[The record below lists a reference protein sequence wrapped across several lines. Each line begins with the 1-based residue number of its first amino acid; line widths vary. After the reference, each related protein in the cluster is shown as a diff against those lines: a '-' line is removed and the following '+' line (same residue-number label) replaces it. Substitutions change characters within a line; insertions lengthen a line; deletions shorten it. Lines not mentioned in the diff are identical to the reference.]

1 MATSI
6 LTPLQMI
13 AGSTLSNNG
22 GVSLAN
28 TWTAAVGSYTGTNLI
43 SSYFS
48 AVSAAYSNTTA
59 NISAGTLSSMVTFC
73 SGTVPALADN
83 TPAAYSSLGTNA
95 LSGFTGVVSSQ
106 GTSYLG
112 NGNVTV
118 FAQVF
123 STAQGYVSTTNEYIN
138 SSINSQTYLGSTF
151 TTMNSLITGNL
162 SDVTLALGT
171 FGADLAKLGNLIDLD
186 NLGNFG
192 APAALLR
199 QLVTLTNLTPA
210 LSTALT
216 QAGLDEASI
225 GNLTNP
231 NINVDTNL
239 QRLAYIGMQNITG
252 TDLEQVLA
260 IFGITT
266 PNITTMA
273 DLLNPVKIFPNSFP
287 SLTVRT
293 YNQDTTSVLR
303 AIYDNNQG
311 TVNSKLLIYLPKYV
325 LLLAGPNTI
334 TYERLSRIMPS
345 DQALANKAIQVSLQQ
360 IKNIATL
367 SLKQLSAAFSNM
379 ETTKDLPSISALQQ
393 AVPASVAAYYANTY
407 ATGSGPN
414 GTLVITDLLGAAVGI
429 PFTNDLTNV
438 TTMINSM
445 ESAGILGTLTVT
457 YNRMQ
462 NTVNGDY
469 YDSATG
475 NIEIPA
481 GPGAGIYGNVNSALS
496 ALISNASSEVS
507 SIQSS
512 YPVQSAN
519 LNANFTDMAS
529 SIVTENTNL
538 SLASIDIPNL
548 LTTGRGP
555 IMSFVQNLPGYG
567 VDTEENGPSQFLET
581 VADLNTQG
589 GQAIVAC
596 LREGRNLAA
605 LNAVN
610 VGVDT
615 NIPSTPVTVPPQANL
630 IPSTYSEAEAAN
642 LVVK

>member
-1 MATSI
+1 
-6 LTPLQMI
+6 MI
-13 AGSTLSNNG
+13 AGATLSNNG
-22 GVSLAN
+22 GVALAN
-28 TWTAAVGSYTGTNLI
+28 TWTAAVGSYTGTTLLTPFFAAAAN
-43 SSYFS
+43 SS
-48 AVSAAYSNTTA
+48 AA
-59 NISAGTLSSMVTFC
+59 NISANTMNYMFTFC

-83 TPAAYSSLGTNA
+83 TPAAYSGLGTNTTA
-95 LSGFTGVVSSQ
+95 GFTGIVTSQ
-106 GTSYLG
+106 GSSYLG

-123 STAQGYVSTTNEYIN
+123 SAAQGYVITTNDYIN
-138 SSINSQTYLGSTF
+138 TSINSQTYLGSTF

-162 SDVTLALGT
+162 SDTTLAMGT
-171 FGADLAKLGNLIDLD
+171 FGDDLAKLGQLIDLN

-192 APAALLR
+192 SPAALFR
-199 QLVTLTNLTPA
+199 QLVTLTNITPSIRAA
-210 LSTALT
+210 LI

-231 NINVDTNL
+231 NVNVDTNV

-260 IFGITT
+260 IFGVTT
-266 PNITTMA
+266 TNITTMA
-273 DLLNPVKIFPNSFP
+273 DLLNPIKIFPNSFP

-293 YNQDTTSVLR
+293 YNQDATSVLR
-303 AIYDNNQG
+303 AIYDNSQG
-311 TVNSKLLIYLPKYV
+311 VVNSKLLIYLPQYV

-334 TYERLSRIMPS
+334 TYERLSRIIPA

-360 IKNIATL
+360 IKNISTL
-367 SLKQLSAAFSNM
+367 SLAQLAVAFSNM
-379 ETTKDLPSISALQQ
+379 ETTRDLPEISALQE
-393 AVPASVAAYYANTY
+393 AVPASVAAYYNSTY

-429 PFTNDLTNV
+429 PFTSDLTNV
-438 TTMINSM
+438 TTTINSM
-445 ESAGILGTLTVT
+445 TTSGILSTLTGT
-457 YNRMQ
+457 YTRMQ
-462 NTVNGDY
+462 NTVNGVY
-469 YDSATG
+469 G
-475 NIEIPA
+475 NALVGPVIIPA
-481 GPGAGIYGNVNSALS
+481 GTAAGTYSNADVAMQ
-496 ALISNASSEVS
+496 ALISNAATEVS

-512 YPVQSAN
+512 YPSQSAT
-519 LNANFTDMAS
+519 LNTNFTDMAS
-529 SIVTENTNL
+529 SLSTENTNL

-555 IMSFVQNLPGYG
+555 IMSFVQSLPNYG
-567 VDTEENGPSQFLET
+567 VNTEENGPSQFLET

-596 LREGRNLAA
+596 LREGRNIAA

-615 NIPSTPVTVPPQANL
+615 DIPATPSSVPPQANL
-630 IPSTYSEAEAAN
+630 IPSTYSDAEAAN

>member
-1 MATSI
+1 MVVSV

-13 AGSTLSNNG
+13 AGATLSNNG

-28 TWTAAVGSYTGTNLI
+28 TWTAAVGSYTGTTLI

-48 AVSAAYSNTTA
+48 AVSAAYSNIAA
-59 NISAGTLSSMVTFC
+59 NISSNTLSNMVTFC

-83 TPAAYSSLGTNA
+83 TPAAYSGLGTNA

-106 GTSYLG
+106 GSSYLG

-123 STAQGYVSTTNEYIN
+123 SAAQGYVTTTNDYIN
-138 SSINSQTYLGSTF
+138 TSINSQTYLGSTF

-162 SDVTLALGT
+162 SDATLATGT
-171 FGADLAKLGNLIDLD
+171 FGADLAQLGQLIDLNNLGNL
-186 NLGNFG
+186 GS
-192 APAALLR
+192 PAALFR
-199 QLVTLTNLTPA
+199 QLVTLTNITPGIRAA
-210 LSTALT
+210 LI

-225 GNLTNP
+225 DNLTDP
-231 NINVDTNL
+231 NINVDTNV

-252 TDLEQVLA
+252 TALEQVVA
-260 IFGITT
+260 VFGVTT
-266 PNITTMA
+266 ANITTMA

-293 YNQDTTSVLR
+293 YNQDATSVLR

-311 TVNSKLLIYLPKYV
+311 VVNSKLLTYLPQYV
-325 LLLAGPNTI
+325 LVLAAPGTI
-334 TYERLSRIMPS
+334 TYERLRLIIPP

-360 IKNIATL
+360 IKNISTL
-367 SLKQLSAAFSNM
+367 SLAQLAAAFSNM
-379 ETTKDLPSISALQQ
+379 ETTRDLPAISALQQ
-393 AVPASVAAYYANTY
+393 AVPASVAAYYSSTY

-414 GTLVITDLLGAAVGI
+414 GTLVLTDLLGAAVGV
-429 PFTNDLTNV
+429 PFTSDLTNV
-438 TTMINSM
+438 TTTINSM
-445 ESAGILGTLTVT
+445 TTEGILGTLTVT
-457 YNRMQ
+457 YVRMKDTVDGVYNVG
-462 NTVNGDY
+462 NTVV
-469 YDSATG
+469 
-475 NIEIPA
+475 IPA
-481 GPGAGIYGNVNSALS
+481 GPGAGTYGNVDLALS
-496 ALISNASSEVS
+496 ALISDASNTVS
-507 SIQSS
+507 GIQSS
-512 YPVQSAN
+512 YPTQSAN
-519 LNANFTDMAS
+519 LNTNFTDMAA
-529 SIVTENTNL
+529 SIVSENTNL
-538 SLASIDIPNL
+538 SLASIDIANL

-555 IMSFVQNLPGYG
+555 VMSFVQSLPNYG
-567 VDTEENGPSQFLET
+567 VNTEENGPSQFLET

-596 LREGRNLAA
+596 LREGRNIAA

-615 NIPSTPVTVPPQANL
+615 NIPATPATVPPQANL
-630 IPSTYSEAEAAN
+630 IPSTYSDAEAAN

>member
-1 MATSI
+1 
-6 LTPLQMI
+6 MI
-13 AGSTLSNNG
+13 AGATLSNNG
-22 GVSLAN
+22 GVAIAN
-28 TWTAAVGSYTGTNLI
+28 TWTAAVGSYTGTTLLTPFFAAAAN
-43 SSYFS
+43 SS
-48 AVSAAYSNTTA
+48 AA
-59 NISAGTLSSMVTFC
+59 NISANTLNYMFTFC

-83 TPAAYSSLGTNA
+83 TPAAYSGLGTNTSA
-95 LSGFTGVVSSQ
+95 GFTGVVSSQ
-106 GTSYLG
+106 GNSYLG

-118 FAQVF
+118 FTQVF
-123 STAQGYVSTTNEYIN
+123 SSAQGYVNTTNEYIN

-162 SDVTLALGT
+162 SDTTLAMGT
-171 FGADLAKLGNLIDLD
+171 FGADLAKLGQLIDLN

-192 APAALLR
+192 SPAALLQ

-210 LSTALT
+210 LSAALI

-225 GNLTNP
+225 GNLTDP

-252 TDLEQVLA
+252 TDLEQILV
-260 IFGITT
+260 IFGVTT
-266 PNITTMA
+266 SNITTMA

-293 YNQDTTSVLR
+293 YNQDATSVLR
-303 AIYDNNQG
+303 AIYDNSQG
-311 TVNSKLLIYLPKYV
+311 VVNSKLLIYLPRYV
-325 LLLAGPNTI
+325 LLLASPNTI
-334 TYERLSRIMPS
+334 TYERLSRVIPS

-360 IKNIATL
+360 IKNITTL
-367 SLKQLSAAFSNM
+367 TLAQLAAAFSNM
-379 ETTKDLPSISALQQ
+379 ETTRDLADISSLQQ

-429 PFTNDLTNV
+429 PFTSDLTNV
-438 TTMINSM
+438 TTTINSM
-445 ESAGILGTLTVT
+445 TTAGILSTLTGT
-457 YNRMQ
+457 YTRMQ
-462 NTVNGDY
+462 NTVNGVY
-469 YDSATG
+469 G
-475 NIEIPA
+475 NALVGPVVIPA
-481 GPGAGIYGNVNSALS
+481 GTAAGTYSNADVAMQ
-496 ALISNASSEVS
+496 ALISNAATQVS

-512 YPVQSAN
+512 YPTQSAT
-519 LNANFTDMAS
+519 LNTNFTDMAS
-529 SIVTENTNL
+529 SLSTENTNL

-548 LTTGRGP
+548 PTSGRGP

-567 VDTEENGPSQFLET
+567 VNTEENGPSQFLEV

-596 LREGRNLAA
+596 LREGRNFAA

-610 VGVDT
+610 IGVDT
-615 NIPSTPVTVPPQANL
+615 NIPATPTTVPPQATL
-630 IPSTYSEAEAAN
+630 LPSTYSEAEAAN

>member
-1 MATSI
+1 
-6 LTPLQMI
+6 MI
-13 AGSTLSNNG
+13 AGATLSNNG
-22 GVSLAN
+22 GVALAN
-28 TWTAAVGSYTGTNLI
+28 TWTAAVGSYTGTTLLTPFFAAAANA
-43 SSYFS
+43 S
-48 AVSAAYSNTTA
+48 AA
-59 NISAGTLSSMVTFC
+59 NISANTKNYMFTFC

-83 TPAAYSSLGTNA
+83 TPAAYASLGTNTTA
-95 LSGFTGVVSSQ
+95 GFTGIVTSK
-106 GTSYLG
+106 GNSYLG

-123 STAQGYVSTTNEYIN
+123 ASAQGYVNTTNEYIN

-162 SDVTLALGT
+162 SDTTLAMGT
-171 FGADLAKLGNLIDLD
+171 FGVDLAALGQLINLD

-192 APAALLR
+192 SPAALLR

-216 QAGLDEASI
+216 QAGVDEASI

-231 NINVDTNL
+231 NINVDTNV

-252 TDLEQVLA
+252 TDLAQILA
-260 IFGITT
+260 IFGVTT

-311 TVNSKLLIYLPKYV
+311 SVNSKLLIYLPQYV
-325 LLLAGPNTI
+325 LLLASPNTI
-334 TYERLSRIMPS
+334 TYERLSRIIPA

-360 IKNIATL
+360 IKNITTL
-367 SLKQLSAAFSNM
+367 TLAQLAAAFSNM
-379 ETTKDLPSISALQQ
+379 ETTRDLPAISSLQQ
-393 AVPASVAAYYANTY
+393 AVPASVAAYYNSAY

-429 PFTNDLTNV
+429 PFTSDLTNV
-438 TTMINSM
+438 TTTINSM
-445 ESAGILGTLTVT
+445 TTAGILTTLTGT
-457 YNRMQ
+457 YTRMQ
-462 NTVNGDY
+462 NTVNGVY
-469 YDSATG
+469 GNAVTGPVVIPTGTG
-475 NIEIPA
+475 N
-481 GPGAGIYGNVNSALS
+481 GIYSNADTAMQ
-496 ALISNASSEVS
+496 ALISNASTQVS
-507 SIQSS
+507 SIASS
-512 YPVQSAN
+512 YPTQTAT
-519 LNANFTDMAS
+519 LNTNFTDMAS
-529 SIVTENTNL
+529 SLSTENTNL
-538 SLASIDIPNL
+538 SLASIDIANL
-548 LTTGRGP
+548 PTTGRGP
-555 IMSFVQNLPGYG
+555 IMSFVQNLPAYG
-567 VDTEENGPSQFLET
+567 VNTEENGPSQFLET

-615 NIPSTPVTVPPQANL
+615 NIPATPSSVPPQANL

>member
-1 MATSI
+1 
-6 LTPLQMI
+6 MI
-13 AGSTLSNNG
+13 AGATLSNNG

-28 TWTAAVGSYTGTNLI
+28 TWTAAVGSYTGTTLI

-48 AVSAAYSNTTA
+48 AVSAAYSNTAA
-59 NISAGTLSSMVTFC
+59 NISNATLSNMVTFC

-95 LSGFTGVVSSQ
+95 LSGFTGIVNSQ
-106 GTSYLG
+106 GSSYLG

-123 STAQGYVSTTNEYIN
+123 SAAQGYVTTTNDYIN
-138 SSINSQTYLGSTF
+138 TSINSQTYLGSTF

-162 SDVTLALGT
+162 SDTTLAMGT
-171 FGADLAKLGNLIDLD
+171 FGADLAKLGQLIDLN

-192 APAALLR
+192 SPAALFR
-199 QLVTLTNLTPA
+199 QLITVTNITPGIRAA
-210 LSTALT
+210 LV

-231 NINVDTNL
+231 NINVDTNV
-239 QRLAYIGMQNITG
+239 QRLAYIGMQNVTG

-260 IFGITT
+260 IFGVTT
-266 PNITTMA
+266 TNITTMA

-293 YNQDTTSVLR
+293 YNQDATSVLR
-303 AIYDNNQG
+303 AIYDNDQG
-311 TVNSKLLIYLPKYV
+311 VVNSKLLIYLPRYV

-334 TYERLSRIMPS
+334 TYERLSRIIPS

-360 IKNIATL
+360 IKNISTL
-367 SLKQLSAAFSNM
+367 SLAQLAAAFSNM
-379 ETTKDLPSISALQQ
+379 ETTRDLPAISALQQ
-393 AVPASVAAYYANTY
+393 AVPASVAAYYSNTY

-414 GTLVITDLLGAAVGI
+414 GTLVITDLLGAAVGL
-429 PFTNDLTNV
+429 PFTSDLTNV
-438 TTMINSM
+438 TTTINSM
-445 ESAGILGTLTVT
+445 TTAGILGTLTVT
-457 YNRMQ
+457 YVRMKDTVDGVYNVG
-462 NTVNGDY
+462 NTVV
-469 YDSATG
+469 
-475 NIEIPA
+475 IPA
-481 GPGAGIYGNVNSALS
+481 GPGAGTYGNVNSALS
-496 ALISNASSEVS
+496 ALISDASNTVS
-507 SIQSS
+507 GIQSS
-512 YPVQSAN
+512 YPTQSAN

-529 SIVTENTNL
+529 SLSTENTNL

-555 IMSFVQNLPGYG
+555 IMSFVQTLPSYG
-567 VDTEENGPSQFLET
+567 INTEENGPSQFLET

-596 LREGRNLAA
+596 LREGRNIAV

-615 NIPSTPVTVPPQANL
+615 NIPANPTTVPPQANL
-630 IPSTYSEAEAAN
+630 IPSTYSDAEAAN

>member
-1 MATSI
+1 MVASI

-13 AGSTLSNNG
+13 AGATLSNNG

-28 TWTAAVGSYTGTNLI
+28 TWTAAVGNYTGTTLI
-43 SSYFS
+43 STYFS
-48 AVSAAYSNTTA
+48 AVSAAYSNTAA
-59 NISAGTLSSMVTFC
+59 NISGNTLSNMVTFC

-83 TPAAYSSLGTNA
+83 TPSAYAGVGTNA
-95 LSGFTGVVSSQ
+95 LSGFTGVVTAQ
-106 GTSYLG
+106 GSSYLG

-123 STAQGYVSTTNEYIN
+123 SAAQGYVITTNDYIN

-151 TTMNSLITGNL
+151 TTMNSLFTGNL
-162 SDVTLALGT
+162 SDVTLAMST
-171 FGADLAKLGNLIDLD
+171 FGADLANLGQLIDLN

-192 APAALLR
+192 SPAAVFR
-199 QLVTLTNLTPA
+199 QLVSLTNITPQIRAA
-210 LSTALT
+210 LI
-216 QAGLDEASI
+216 QAGLTDASV
-225 GNLTNP
+225 NDLSNP
-231 NINVDTNL
+231 NINVDTNV
-239 QRLAYIGMQNITG
+239 QRLAYIGMKNITG

-260 IFGITT
+260 IFGVTT
-266 PNITTMA
+266 ANIVTMA

-311 TVNSKLLIYLPKYV
+311 TVNSKLLIYLPKFV
-325 LLLAGPNTI
+325 LTLGSPTDI
-334 TYERLSRIMPS
+334 TYERLSRVIPA

-360 IKNIATL
+360 IKNINNL
-367 SLKQLSAAFSNM
+367 SLPQLAVAFSNLQ
-379 ETTKDLPSISALQQ
+379 TTKDLPAISGLQQ

-429 PFTNDLTNV
+429 PFTSDLTNV
-438 TTMINSM
+438 TTTINSM
-445 ESAGILGTLTVT
+445 TTAGIFGTLTVT
-457 YNRMQ
+457 YGRMTD
-462 NTVNGDY
+462 TVNGVY
-469 YDSATG
+469 NVG
-475 NIEIPA
+475 NTVVIPP
-481 GPGAGIYGNVNSALS
+481 GPGSGTYGNVDSALS
-496 ALISNASSEVS
+496 ALISNAASQVS
-507 SIQSS
+507 TIQSS
-512 YPVQSAN
+512 YPAQSAN
-519 LNANFTDMAS
+519 LNSNFNNMAASLS
-529 SIVTENTNL
+529 SEKINL
-538 SLASIDIPNL
+538 SLASIDIANL
-548 LTTGRGP
+548 VSTGRGP
-555 IMSFVQNLPGYG
+555 IMSFVQSLPNFGIN
-567 VDTEENGPSQFLET
+567 TEQNGPAQFLET

-596 LREGRNLAA
+596 LREGKNISV

-615 NIPSTPVTVPPQANL
+615 NIPSLPSTVPPQANL
-630 IPSTYSEAEAAN
+630 IPSTYSDTEAAN